1 MEVDIILDV
10 SKASNKT
17 LEKLKK
23 WVQNN
28 PINKVKKRIA
38 LKNNNTIVCTNF

>member
-1 MEVDIILDV
+1 MKNDLIIDV

-17 LEKLKK
+17 LKKLKI

-28 PINKVKKRIA
+28 PLNKAKKRII
-38 LKNNNTIVCTNF
+38 LKNNNVIVSTNY

>member
-1 MEVDIILDV
+1 MKNEIIIDTT
-10 SKASNKT
+10 KASNKT

-28 PINKVKKRIA
+28 PIHKIKKRIA
-38 LKNNNTIVCTNF
+38 LKNNDVIYFTNY

>member
-17 LEKLKK
+17 LKELKK

-28 PINKVKKRIA
+28 PLNKAKKRIV
-38 LKNNNTIVCTNF
+38 LKNNNTIVYTNF